1 MTIDETT
8 RHRLHQSL
16 DRTLGEDNAAVLME
30 HLPPSGWSDLPTR
43 RDLDTLRT
51 DLNSQMVGL
60 RADLNGQMSE
70 LRTDLNGQMADLRT
84 EMAELR
90 TEMYRLFTRLMLQL
104 VGAIAGLLTVFFV
117 LARLTLSQARRR
129 FPSR

>member
-60 RADLNGQMSE
+60 RADLNGQMAE
-70 LRTDLNGQMADLRT
+70 LRT
-84 EMAELR
+84 EMGELRTEMGELR
-90 TEMYRLFTRLMLQL
+90 TEMYRLFTRLTLQL
-104 VGAIAGLLTVFFV
+104 LGAIAGLLTVFFV
-117 LARLTLSQARRR
+117 LARLTA
-129 FPSR
+129 